1 MAYSTYKPSFNN
13 MLQPVTEGPQELTQA
28 NGFIDASPSYGVL
41 NPIFTASEGNN
52 MHLSDNGQ
60 FKNALMLMRNA
71 YNTSNGSLQV
81 EIKVANGTSDANNY
95 TLYNYINCGPN
106 GFLSLM
112 NSEIPLYMNGY
123 DVELYHQR
131 GGSGWAQTTTSIAEY
146 HYHA

>member
-1 MAYSTYKPSFNN
+1 MAYTTYKPSFNN

-28 NGFIDASPSYGVL
+28 NGFIDGGPSYGVL
-41 NPIFTASEGNN
+41 NPIFSATEGNN
-52 MHLSDNGQ
+52 MHTSDNGQ
-60 FKNALMLMRNA
+60 FKNAFMLMRNV
-71 YNTSNGSLQV
+71 YSSNASLQV
-81 EIKVANGTSDANNY
+81 EIKVAAGTSDVNNY
-95 TLYNYINCGPN
+95 TLYNYINCGPR